1 VGARGFIIAFAML
14 STMNLD
20 YLVFDHSEDTEG
32 VHTFEAMASVG
43 PAHWPAVQ
51 LEVAQVLQWAHRRF
65 AGERGAID
73 DGADWDYELQG
84 LHEVASVEALSFDE
98 ATGQL
103 RTHLG
108 PAGQP
113 RHTATLTLTGRE
125 HFAQT
130 FSEAFG
136 LSD

>member
-1 VGARGFIIAFAML
+1 
-14 STMNLD
+14 
-20 YLVFDHSEDTEG
+20 VFDHSEDTEG

-51 LEVAQVLQWAHRRF
+51 LEVTQVLRWAHQRF
-65 AGERGAID
+65 DGLRGAID

-84 LHEVASVEALSFDE
+84 LQEVASVDALRFDE
-98 ATGQL
+98 ALGEL
-103 RTHLG
+103 HSRLG
-108 PAGQP
+108 PPGQP

-125 HFAQT
+125 HFAQA
-130 FSEAFG
+130 FSDAFSSALG

>member
-1 VGARGFIIAFAML
+1 ML
-14 STMNLD
+14 SPMNLD

-43 PAHWPAVQ
+43 PAHWSSVQ
-51 LEVAQVLQWAHRRF
+51 LEVAQVLDWAHRCF
-65 AGERGAID
+65 EGERGAID

-84 LHEVASVEALSFDE
+84 LHEVASVDALSFDE

-103 RTHLG
+103 RSRLE
-108 PAGQP
+108 PPGQP
-113 RHTATLTLTGRE
+113 RHTATLTLTGRG
-125 HFAQT
+125 HFAQA

-136 LSD
+136 LID